1 MNHRIM
7 DNKTNSMELEL
18 SNIRKA
24 LYQSAIVAIT
34 DQHGTI
40 THVNDRFCAISGYS
54 REELLGKN
62 HRLLKSGYH
71 SHEFFEEMW
80 RAISSGQTWEGEI
93 RNRAKTGHFYW
104 VNTCIVPFLNAEGN
118 PYQYVSIRYEITQ
131 RKEAEER
138 LLDYAKK
145 LEVSNRELQDFASIA
160 AHDLQEP
167 LRKVRAFAD
176 RVATKYKSLIPVE
189 ALEYLSRINVSA
201 ERMQRLID
209 DLLMYSRIVTKAQ
222 PFKEVDLGE
231 IARGVLDDLE
241 FSIEQSQ
248 GRIDVSELP
257 QIEADPVQ
265 MRQLMQNLFANALK
279 FHQQGV
285 PPVVR
290 VSSQEGTKTVRI
302 EVSDNGIGFSEKY
315 LDRIFTI
322 FQRLHGRMEYEGTGV
337 GLAVCRRIVE
347 RHGGTITA
355 KSSEGQGA
363 TFIVELPKKQDKKE

>member
-1 MNHRIM
+1 MNDKAV

-24 LYQSAIVAIT
+24 LDQSAIVAIT
-34 DQHGTI
+34 DQRGTI

-54 REELLGKN
+54 REELLGQN

-71 SHEFFEEMW
+71 SFEFFEEMW
-80 RAISSGQTWEGEI
+80 GAISSGQTWEGEI
-93 RNRAKTGHFYW
+93 RNRAKAGHFYW
-104 VNTCIVPFLNAEGN
+104 VNTCIVPFLNAEGK

-138 LLDYAKK
+138 LLEYAKK

-167 LRKVRAFAD
+167 LRKVRAFSD
-176 RVATKYKSLIPVE
+176 RVATKYKALIPAE

-222 PFKEVDLGE
+222 PFKEVDLSE
-231 IARGVLDDLE
+231 IAQGVLDDLE
-241 FSIEQSQ
+241 FRIEQSQ

-257 QIEADPVQ
+257 RIEADPVQ
-265 MRQLMQNLFANALK
+265 MRQLMQNLIANALK
-279 FHQQGV
+279 FHRQGV

-290 VSSQEGTKTVRI
+290 LTSVEGDKTVRI